1 MIHSSY
7 YQPRIF
13 PILGDTVSAEIDRA
27 QSIDPTVA
35 LNREEVNE
43 IGRDGRVGSIKKSP
57 TIGYRL
63 TQYEYGSIEFW
74 QKMVNSDIL
83 GNSGQT
89 EIKVSDFKTPYFNLC
104 AYLTDDDGTFKGTL
118 LYPKLRTS
126 GFSFTIS
133 EPQAIM
139 ERSFDFVGESAKTL
153 KGANKYYIDKKVEIA
168 TGELIT
174 ANAFEINLGATGE
187 PEPAE
192 DPDNSGV
199 YMFLVVRVRS
209 GATTELVRTTD
220 YSYSSGTKILTVNA
234 CQVGDVIKAYYSSAT
249 APATIFSL
257 NDSDAS
263 ALIGDS
269 ASIYLYVPGTGS
281 PSSSDYIYRLQS
293 VTLDVAFDR
302 EDNREIGNK
311 EVIQR
316 GISNTTVTVT
326 LGRILEDFT
335 VEEVLRGEDKDIID
349 VEELSDQ
356 VVLIVKIFSDNA
368 KGTFKYGFKATGLTP
383 NEFRHGASV
392 NEYVTKDAT
401 LEGESLIISAD
412 TSVLGI

>member
-1 MIHSSY
+1 MILSSY
-7 YQPRIF
+7 YEPRIF

-27 QSIDPTVA
+27 QTIDPTVA

-43 IGRDGRVGSIKKSP
+43 IGRDGKVGSIKKSP
-57 TIGYRL
+57 TVGYRL
-63 TQYEYGSIEFW
+63 TQYEYGSIEFY
-74 QKMVNSDIL
+74 QKLVNSDIL
-83 GNSGQT
+83 GNNGQT

-118 LYPKLRTS
+118 LYPKVRTS

-153 KGANKYYIDKKVEIA
+153 KGANKYYIDHKVEIG

-174 ANAFEINLGATGE
+174 ANAFEIDLTAR
-187 PEPAE
+187 EPAE

-220 YSYSSGTKILTVNA
+220 YSYSSGTKILTIND

-249 APATIFSL
+249 APATTFTL

-269 ASIYLYVPGTGS
+269 ASIYLYVPGTGK
-281 PSSSDYIYRLQS
+281 PSSSDYIFRLQS
-293 VTLDVAFDR
+293 VTIDVAFDR
-302 EDNREIGNK
+302 EDTREIGNK
-311 EVIQR
+311 EVVQR
-316 GISNTTVTVT
+316 GINNTTVTVT

-335 VEEVLRGEDKDIID
+335 VEEVLRGEVKDIID
-349 VEELSDQ
+349 VENLSDQ
-356 VVLIVKIFSDNA
+356 ITLIVKIFDDNT
-368 KGTFKYGFKATGLTP
+368 KGTFKYGFKATALTP

-401 LEGESLIISAD
+401 LEGENLIISAD